1 MARQWERDGDGGV
14 GSAEGEVF
22 ADEWVRVGGDA
33 RVDAVGGD
41 GEGHVHM
48 EFAGGEKE
56 KADGQG
62 RGEEEKE
69 GQLGA
74 GVGAKGE
81 LGLDAGD
88 VGWVV
93 GDEGGGAVPRGYGK
107 GDQFERGGAGR
118 VLTSESDRGSDARA
132 RLLSVLQ
139 SLFLR
144 LPSEHPLFLLLLAQ
158 HQLQLQRHVLH
169 LLLQT
174 AQRQRHGV
182 CLAEEQRWGNGGQR
196 DGQLRERRNDEN

>member
-14 GSAEGEVF
+14 GGAEGEVF

-41 GEGHVHM
+41 GEGHVHV
-48 EFAGGEKE
+48 EFAGGEKKQMNE
-56 KADGQG
+56 QG

-74 GVGAKGE
+74 RVGAKRK
-81 LGLDAGD
+81 LRLDAGD
-88 VGWVV
+88 VRWVV
-93 GDEGGGAVPRGYGK
+93 GDEGGGAVPRGYGE

-118 VLTSESDRGSDARA
+118 VLTSESDRGGDARP

-144 LPSEHPLFLLLLAQ
+144 LPSEHPLVLFLLAQ
-158 HQLQLQRHVLH
+158 HQLQLQCHVLH
-169 LLLQT
+169 PLLQT

-182 CLAEEQRWGNGGQR
+182 RLAEEQRWGNGGQC
-196 DGQLRERRNDEN
+196 DGQLWERGNDEN

>member
-1 MARQWERDGDGGV
+1 MARQWDGDGDGGV
-14 GSAEGEVF
+14 SGAEGEVL

-41 GEGHVHM
+41 GEGHVHV
-48 EFAGGEKE
+48 EFAGGEKKQMNE
-56 KADGQG
+56 QG

-74 GVGAKGE
+74 RVGAKRK
-81 LGLDAGD
+81 LRLDAGD
-88 VGWVV
+88 VRWVV
-93 GDEGGGAVPRGYGK
+93 GDEGGGAVPRGYGE

-118 VLTSESDRGSDARA
+118 VLTSESDRGGDARP

-144 LPSEHPLFLLLLAQ
+144 LPSEHPLVLFLLAQ
-158 HQLQLQRHVLH
+158 HQLQLQCHVLH
-169 LLLQT
+169 PLLQT

-182 CLAEEQRWGNGGQR
+182 RLAEEQRWGNGGQR
-196 DGQLRERRNDEN
+196 DGQLRERGNDEN